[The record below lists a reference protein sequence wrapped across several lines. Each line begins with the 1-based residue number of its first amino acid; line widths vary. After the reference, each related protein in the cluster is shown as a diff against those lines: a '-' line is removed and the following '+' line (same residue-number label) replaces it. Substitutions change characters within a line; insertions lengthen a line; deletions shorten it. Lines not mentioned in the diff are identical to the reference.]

1 MLSTALNKIVLP
13 AIAEVR
19 ASLYIYLSDP
29 YLVFFLLFLHVM
41 YSYHVFNMKI
51 CVHVNVFLLVY
62 NIEPKKKEKTKIG
75 MNPFFHLECQ
85 TLILFFFTAK
95 TYIKQ
100 VYLEEGGQ
108 IRYIW

>member
-1 MLSTALNKIVLP
+1 MLSTALNKIVFP

-29 YLVFFLLFLHVM
+29 YLDFFSLFLHVM

-62 NIEPKKKEKTKIG
+62 NIEPKIKKGE
-75 MNPFFHLECQ
+75 NENWNEPFFHLERQ
-85 TLILFFFTAK
+85 TLILFFFLQPK
-95 TYIKQ
+95 RI
-100 VYLEEGGQ
+100 
-108 IRYIW
+108 